1 MAGLSKTLKI
11 GVIAEETNDIEVL
24 YELTSKIIR
33 ENSFS
38 FKHFIGH
45 GCGTLRRKC
54 RPWAYD
60 LMQRGCT
67 LLVVIHDLDKR
78 DESEL
83 RTDLEGKI
91 EGLEF
96 RRSLV
101 LIPIEEIEAWLLSD
115 PNAIK
120 SVFNMRKLPSIPSQ
134 PERISDPKEF
144 LSALVMQN
152 SKSRYLN
159 TIHNRQI
166 AAELVIESLKSRCPS
181 FSRYPEFLS
190 AASKKKQKTR

>member
-45 GCGTLRRKC
+45 GGGTLRRKC
-54 RPWAYD
+54 RAWAYD
-60 LMQRGCT
+60 LIQRGCA

-115 PNAIK
+115 ANAIRN
-120 SVFNMRKLPSIPSQ
+120 VFNMRKLPSIPSR
-134 PERISDPKEF
+134 PESISDPKEF

-152 SKSRYLN
+152 SKARYLN

-166 AAELVIESLKSRCPS
+166 AAELALETLEKRCPS

-190 AASKKKQKTR
+190 QARKKK